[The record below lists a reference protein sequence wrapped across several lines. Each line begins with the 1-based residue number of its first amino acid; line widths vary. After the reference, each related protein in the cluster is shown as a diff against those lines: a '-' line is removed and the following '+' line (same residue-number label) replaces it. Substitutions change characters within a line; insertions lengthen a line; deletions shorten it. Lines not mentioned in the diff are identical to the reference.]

1 MKFIV
6 TICLVFLFSCGEEP
20 CPSGVMDCAG
30 ICDGILVA
38 DCAGECAGTK
48 VADACGTCDDDSDN
62 DEIQGDCT
70 ACGNG
75 EPDCA
80 GNCDIAESAEN
91 EANAT
96 FDCKGICEGTT
107 QFNSC
112 GICDGNVVE
121 NCDDLCNGEAYDCNG
136 CCESSTNAF
145 DASNCSYLGNDSTD
159 CLGICGGSATED
171 CAGTCNG
178 SASEDCMGICEG
190 FALVNSAGECIE
202 CSSGIF
208 DCAGICDGTD
218 IFDCEG
224 VCGGTELFDVCG
236 VCGGTE
242 INPSNCDVEAMVLSA
257 NQMLFNDLR
266 NIAQDVEDE
275 NIVIDDNLYDELNM
289 STAKGLYEA
298 VLELEPSNS
307 DAHFGIAFIE
317 LTDISQD
324 NNLQSLLDEWTTCL
338 EDLDLDLDRSGSGA
352 DSNSNDVQAQ
362 NNNFLMTSDFSSGD
376 PFSSNMFYS
385 LDILDILNYI
395 PVITS
400 HNDFMQ
406 RGGGGDISNC
416 PEIGSI
422 QDMLEDLFLNRLT
435 AAITHLDNVVDKN
448 YVFVI
453 TGEMWDDVDQD
464 PIHIDDTEIYLMKG
478 ILHSLRAII
487 YTVITYDL
495 DIPFYDFIEDLPPTD
510 YTYNFL
516 NQNSSF
522 LTIRTGQSQSLSI
535 AHDDLNNTLMS
546 IQKSWD
552 FLQSDYAIGGENIE
566 YDIIQLAEV
575 VELEEEIHEE
585 FNEIHTIDGFINEV
599 NSILNEDYTTT
610 FNFSNCESIDFS
622 IGEECWNYET
632 IEVEITISIKD
643 FFTTPPSNLKEI
655 IPTYNVETVACE
667 DEEWDYDYN
676 HHSYNITIQDSNI
689 ENSSYYYFN
698 GYCYVG
704 DDSNN
709 VIVYLY
715 NHDDYYLIVEEE
727 MQMICQEI
735 VSNYD
740 GEVNYFN
747 MNFNLNGYG
756 NSGELTISSE
766 SYYEIET
773 YESIVWGCP
782 EITFT
787 SYSCGAWKE
796 EFDVTIGGL
805 FPNMT
810 TTTFFDEII
819 QLSEDDCEEILG
831 GNAP

>member
-6 TICLVFLFSCGEEP
+6 TICIVFLFSCGEEP

-48 VADACGTCDDDSDN
+48 VVDACDTCDDDSDN
-62 DEIQGDCT
+62 DELQGDCT

-80 GNCDIAESAEN
+80 GNCDIAETAEN
-91 EANAT
+91 EANASI
-96 FDCKGICEGTT
+96 DCKGICEGTA
-107 QFNSC
+107 QLNSC
-112 GICDGNVVE
+112 GICDGNVIE

-136 CCESSTNAF
+136 CCESNTNAF
-145 DASNCSYLGNDSTD
+145 DATNCSYLGNNSTD

-178 SASEDCMGICEG
+178 SASQDCMGICEG

-202 CSSGIF
+202 CSSGVF

-224 VCGGTELFDVCG
+224 VCGGTVLFDVCG
-236 VCGGTE
+236 VCGGIE

-257 NQMLFNDLR
+257 NQMLFKDLR
-266 NIAQDVEDE
+266 NIFQDVEDE

-298 VLELEPSNS
+298 ILELEPGNY
-307 DAHFGIAFIE
+307 DANFGLAFIE

-324 NNLQSLLDEWTTCL
+324 NNFRNLIEQWRICLQ
-338 EDLDLDLDRSGSGA
+338 DLDLEVNQ
-352 DSNSNDVQAQ
+352 DSDTQSEMSSFLM
-362 NNNFLMTSDFSSGD
+362 NNNLSTGI
-376 PFSSNMFYS
+376 PFSASSYYS
-385 LDILDILNYI
+385 LDVLDILQFI
-395 PVITS
+395 PIVTS
-400 HNDFMQ
+400 HNEAMLLQ
-406 RGGGGDISNC
+406 RFGEDDVC
-416 PEIGSI
+416 PEIESV
-422 QDMLEDLFLNRLT
+422 QDMLENLFLERL
-435 AAITHLDNVVDKN
+435 ALAISRLENVVDN
-448 YVFVI
+448 DFIFEI

-478 ILHSLRAII
+478 LLHSLRAII
-487 YTVITYDL
+487 YTVITYDVN
-495 DIPFYDFIEDLPPTD
+495 IPFYDFIEDLPSTD

-516 NQNSSF
+516 NQNSNF
-522 LTIRTGQSQSLSI
+522 LTIRSGQSQSLPN
-535 AHDDLNNTLMS
+535 AHDDLNNILIS
-546 IQKSWD
+546 LQKSWD
-552 FLQSDYAIGGENIE
+552 FLQSDYAIGGDNIE

-585 FNEIHTIDGFINEV
+585 YNEIHTIDGFINEV
-599 NSILNEDYTTT
+599 DSILNEDYLTTVYIET
-610 FNFSNCESIDFS
+610 NCVWDHYGWQEIEVCD
-622 IGEECWNYET
+622 EN
-632 IEVEITISIKD
+632 EVEITISIKD
-643 FFTTPPSNLKEI
+643 FFTNPPSNLKNI
-655 IPTYNVETVACE
+655 IPNYNIETVTCE
-667 DEEWDYDYN
+667 DEEWDNDN
-676 HHSYNITIQDSNI
+676 NNHSYNITIQDLSI
-689 ENSSYYYFN
+689 ENSLYYYFN
-698 GYCYVG
+698 GYCHESDG
-704 DDSNN
+704 SNN
-709 VIVYLY
+709 VNVYLHTY
-715 NHDDYYLIVEEE
+715 NDYYLKNIVEEE
-727 MQMICQEI
+727 MQIICQEI

-740 GEVNYFN
+740 GEVNSFY
-747 MNFNLNGYG
+747 MNFNLSGYG

-773 YESIVWGCP
+773 YESIAWGCP
-782 EITFT
+782 QVTFT

-810 TTTFFDEII
+810 TTKFFDEII
-819 QLSEDDCEEILG
+819 QLSEGDCEEILG
-831 GNAP
+831 GNTP